1 MWDHQEAAQPLCLLR
16 LWALCLTAPVTTGFC
31 SGAACPWELNWDHQ
45 MVPVSY
51 GLVSNGAK
59 IADAVSFQGRIWNS
73 AKCAMFLWP
82 FPTFSSLDE
91 TISPFLPNFFH
102 CRGAVQH
109 GCAGEELSTRW
120 RDLVGCQQT
129 SAQGGKEPI
138 VPVWDWGGQNVGLCY
153 SFVIGSSA
161 TTKSSWKLPSIS
173 SSLLPKPF
181 ALQNYCR
188 VWFTKV
194 LWGLGCEILWQ
205 KKAFQ
210 LFITSH
216 ILNHG
221 KLV

>member
-1 MWDHQEAAQPLCLLR
+1 MLFPSGGESQIVQNVQCFFGHFLLFPPLMKPSHL
-16 LWALCLTAPVTTGFC
+16 
-31 SGAACPWELNWDHQ
+31 
-45 MVPVSY
+45 
-51 GLVSNGAK
+51 
-59 IADAVSFQGRIWNS
+59 SFQI
-73 AKCAMFLWP
+73 
-82 FPTFSSLDE
+82 SS
-91 TISPFLPNFFH
+91 IA
-102 CRGAVQH
+102 GVQCSM
-109 GCAGEELSTRW
+109 GVQARSSSTRW
-120 RDLVGCQQT
+120 REPVGCQQT

-138 VPVWDWGGQNVGLCY
+138 VPVWDWGGQNLGLCY
-153 SFVIGSSA
+153 GFVIGSSV